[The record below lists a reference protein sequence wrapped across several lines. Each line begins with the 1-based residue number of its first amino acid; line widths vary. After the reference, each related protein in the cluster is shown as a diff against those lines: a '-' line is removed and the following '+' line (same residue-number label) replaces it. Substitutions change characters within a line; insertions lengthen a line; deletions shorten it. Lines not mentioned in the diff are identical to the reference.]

1 MVLGRPA
8 ALLFLAA
15 LGGAGGLKA
24 PTLRAAASP
33 RSSASSALFDGDD
46 GAPPRAVRERL
57 AGAEGVP
64 GARRW
69 PEPSDA
75 PTRTPTLSAAPYPV
89 HDDLYV
95 RPNSPFARDWAWGD
109 DAGGAAP
116 GAVSLGASNGWCLTD
131 AEAKELGELRAGL
144 ASRLGHCS
152 IPEQTRVLTA
162 LDVAYQAQGCCRVE
176 PRDAVGIARAVGL
189 AELLARLRIDSA
201 AIVAAL
207 LHGAVL
213 SGELSVADGETLCGS
228 DAPLLQQILK
238 VSRTLSVLRSS
249 GLAHSTSG
257 EHADRVR
264 QLVLVLSPDSRAVF
278 VFLATRV
285 LELRDAAALPAAR
298 REALAREALELFAP
312 LAHRLNMW
320 SLKSEL
326 EALCFELLRPRE
338 CAALHSEMGRL
349 RTDCSPSLQHQRSR
363 LVKAL
368 AADEW
373 LNRSTLAISVAA
385 RLKEPFSVWQKLHA
399 SRATSRAASRA
410 AAAADAGPTPDSRLP
425 DSRRAAPA
433 SGAAGA
439 PAASTPG
446 ALASLAD
453 ILGLRVVFEPNY
465 PAGIA
470 ADAAAALDLTIARRI
485 MDVTHRVWAPV
496 TGRDKD
502 YISAPKPNGY
512 KSLHSTVVWGS
523 LQAEVQVRSSQMHW
537 QSQFGSAAHWI
548 YKEPRSPLLS
558 SAQRARAPHTPPS
571 ARRGGHEGVVDP
583 EASDD
588 DRATSALGPGSG
600 ASAAT
605 ATAVCA
611 PTEPRMA
618 AAASIWLTAAAE
630 CMAEEEERAAAAS
643 ASVGAVLET
652 DALLQ
657 PSTSA
662 RPLRGPHFNVAL
674 KASQSAPQ
682 RVADEIEEDSELAA
696 LDRTARLVRSV
707 RRAVLEREVLVTT
720 QGGQVLSLPRG
731 ANVGDAARVMQWI
744 DEASS
749 STSLRAT
756 VNGKMAAL
764 STKLRT
770 GDLLAFHR
778 DVQQLSTATA
788 RLSAALRARG
798 PAHGWAFVRAD
809 DFPAQGAF
817 APTTKALTSRW
828 SPRLAEAELKH
839 GRIALLAVAH
849 LLLRAWVG
857 GSTEGMLGAATSSTG
872 SLLDDLSF
880 PPFVWTAFT
889 RAAESAIYN
898 SDTQVSGGAW
908 TAWCVLLSVCGLVEG
923 LNLNLSRHAEA
934 ERNSVRDLGAGSV
947 GAPGDAGPHRIYSP
961 VSCRV

>member
-1 MVLGRPA
+1 M
-8 ALLFLAA
+8 
-15 LGGAGGLKA
+15 
-24 PTLRAAASP
+24 
-33 RSSASSALFDGDD
+33 
-46 GAPPRAVRERL
+46 
-57 AGAEGVP
+57 
-64 GARRW
+64 
-69 PEPSDA
+69 
-75 PTRTPTLSAAPYPV
+75 
-89 HDDLYV
+89 
-95 RPNSPFARDWAWGD
+95 
-109 DAGGAAP
+109 
-116 GAVSLGASNGWCLTD
+116 
-131 AEAKELGELRAGL
+131 
-144 ASRLGHCS
+144 
-152 IPEQTRVLTA
+152 
-162 LDVAYQAQGCCRVE
+162 
-176 PRDAVGIARAVGL
+176 
-189 AELLARLRIDSA
+189 
-201 AIVAAL
+201 
-207 LHGAVL
+207 
-213 SGELSVADGETLCGS
+213 
-228 DAPLLQQILK
+228 
-238 VSRTLSVLRSS
+238 
-249 GLAHSTSG
+249 
-257 EHADRVR
+257 
-264 QLVLVLSPDSRAVF
+264 
-278 VFLATRV
+278 
-285 LELRDAAALPAAR
+285 
-298 REALAREALELFAP
+298 
-312 LAHRLNMW
+312 
-320 SLKSEL
+320 
-326 EALCFELLRPRE
+326 
-338 CAALHSEMGRL
+338 
-349 RTDCSPSLQHQRSR
+349 
-363 LVKAL
+363 
-368 AADEW
+368 
-373 LNRSTLAISVAA
+373 
-385 RLKEPFSVWQKLHA
+385 
-399 SRATSRAASRA
+399 
-410 AAAADAGPTPDSRLP
+410 
-425 DSRRAAPA
+425 
-433 SGAAGA
+433 
-439 PAASTPG
+439 
-446 ALASLAD
+446 
-453 ILGLRVVFEPNY
+453 
-465 PAGIA
+465 
-470 ADAAAALDLTIARRI
+470 
-485 MDVTHRVWAPV
+485 WAPV

-744 DEASS
+744 DGALRYALRFALRLRHDLP
-749 STSLRAT
+749 TSLLLVCRAHLLSACDRRGVFVHFASRHRKRQDGGT
-756 VNGKMAAL
+756 QHQVANRCARRVMRSRESEMSPCTHHNGAL
-764 STKLRT
+764 LAPRRALQCT

-809 DFPAQGAF
+809 DFPGPSAAQTAEALTATDSEGSSGSARRPLQALGIDARAARAWSSLTARAAQGAF

-947 GAPGDAGPHRIYSP
+947 SERLAALRAADRGPAAPLPARRSAPQPMAVQTPGARSERQAMQAPTESTRPSAAEFERAAG
-961 VSCRV
+961 RVAMLHLTGLALATVELLWRTS